1 MGVWT
6 KVKDHWVYDG
16 EMNRLIRLDKGT
28 SYEQLIEK
36 ICVAT
41 ETNKDEFDISL
52 TLWNCFPNKQVQ
64 PPSTIRNNGDVTI
77 VCAAWKFRCTC
88 QKC

>member
-28 SYEQLIEK
+28 SYEQLIEEYVLQGK
-36 ICVAT
+36 HGWIQSGYMGECRVDT
-41 ETNKDEFDISL
+41 
-52 TLWNCFPNKQVQ
+52 
-64 PPSTIRNNGDVTI
+64 
-77 VCAAWKFRCTC
+77 
-88 QKC
+88 